1 MKAKFSIKI
10 EHPID
15 TIALSNFPTK
25 VHISFFML
33 NNFVMNITWNVF
45 VIVVWFDLKQSVT
58 TSNYKI
64 TEFATTQPIS
74 TYLVS
79 WLIAPV
85 DGFKPLVD
93 GSIKLHAR
101 SDLIDASL
109 LDFAISVSN
118 SILAFYNDY
127 FGYKEEDKFQK
138 LDIVALPNMEN
149 IFFYGTATHGLITLK
164 EEQLT
169 YSPKLNDLYQKK
181 RVALKIAFEMG
192 FMVIMSCFFLLL
204 YFK

>member
-1 MKAKFSIKI
+1 M
-10 EHPID
+10 
-15 TIALSNFPTK
+15 
-25 VHISFFML
+25 
-33 NNFVMNITWNVF
+33 
-45 VIVVWFDLKQSVT
+45 T

-64 TEFATTQPIS
+64 TEFATTQPMS

-93 GSIKLHAR
+93 APIKVYAR
-101 SDLIDASL
+101 TDLIDAGL
-109 LDFAISVSN
+109 LDFSASVSN

-149 IFFYGTATHGLITLK
+149 IFFYGTAQHGLITLK

-169 YSPKLNDLYQKK
+169 YSPKLNDLFQKK

-192 FMVIMSCFFLLL
+192 FMVILFYLFI
-204 YFK
+204 FKFEYVIIKM